1 MTVENLSRDLERIGV
16 HLSAPEIQV
25 LGAMLRAGNE
35 TQGEITFQQVYA
47 NITEERAKAPSK
59 AWVYKCISNLESNQ
73 FITVNRLGKP
83 RHYTATIETI
93 MAGLANSGS
102 RQLDILEDKRKELSE
117 NLESLERADMQDM
130 ANTIIGIMTGRKP
143 KLTSGHIEGRD
154 NVRMAMIRELCANTS
169 PGDVLRLTEGANLL
183 DLGPSKSGP
192 VEKALLESVQ
202 DGLTIKALLTSQIP
216 QGQGP
221 ASLAS
226 FLSKTSS
233 LVVQGIL
240 DERLQ
245 LRATPQ
251 ATSTYRMLCLNEE
264 KMILFMS
271 KAPFPDSAALIYRD
285 DNPTMMDDAVA
296 TFDRLWQSAID
307 ISAILK
313 QAIAGG
319 IKPSN
324 KPPE

>member
-1 MTVENLSRDLERIGV
+1 MTVENLSLDLERIGV

-25 LGAMLRAGNE
+25 LGAMLKAANE
-35 TQGEITFQQVYA
+35 TQGEITFQQIHA
-47 NITEERAKAPSK
+47 NITSEKGKAPSK

-93 MAGLANSGS
+93 MAGLANSRS
-102 RQLDILEDKRKELSE
+102 RQLGILGDERKELSE
-117 NLESLERADMQDM
+117 NLKSLEGTDMQDV
-130 ANTIIGIMTGRKP
+130 ASVIIGIMTGRKP

-154 NVRMAMIRELCANTS
+154 NVRLAMIRELCANTS

-183 DLGPSKSGP
+183 DLSPASSGP
-192 VEKALLESVQ
+192 VEKALLEAVQ
-202 DGLTIKALLTSQIP
+202 NGLTIKALLTSQMP

-233 LVVQGIL
+233 LVVRGIL
-240 DERLQ
+240 DGRLQ

-251 ATSTYRMLCLNEE
+251 HTSTYRMLCLNEE

-271 KAPFPDSAALIYRD
+271 KAPYPDSAALIYRD
-285 DNPTMMDDAVA
+285 DNPIMVDDAIA
-296 TFDRLWQSAID
+296 TFDRLWESATD
-307 ISAILK
+307 ISAILR
-313 QAIAGG
+313 QAIASSAESGNE
-319 IKPSN
+319 SL
-324 KPPE
+324 E

>member
-47 NITEERAKAPSK
+47 NITEKRAKAPSK

>member
-1 MTVENLSRDLERIGV
+1 
-16 HLSAPEIQV
+16 
-25 LGAMLRAGNE
+25 MLRAVNE
-35 TQGEITFQQVYA
+35 TQGEITFQQIYA
-47 NITEERAKAPSK
+47 NITSEKTKAPSK

-83 RHYTATIETI
+83 RSYKATVETI
-93 MAGLANSGS
+93 MVGLTNSQS
-102 RQLDILEDKRKELSE
+102 IQKSILEDERKELLE
-117 NLESLERADMQDM
+117 DKESLEDTDMQDV
-130 ANTIIGIMTGRKP
+130 ANVIIGIMTGRKP

-154 NVRMAMIRELCANTS
+154 NVRLAMIRELCGSPS

-183 DLGPSKSGP
+183 ELDPASSGP
-192 VEKALLESVQ
+192 VEKALLEAVQ
-202 DGLTIKALLTSQIP
+202 NGLTIRALLTSQIP

-240 DERLQ
+240 EGRLQ

-251 ATSTYRMLCLNEE
+251 PTSTYRMVCLNKE
-264 KMILFMS
+264 KMILFMG
-271 KAPFPDSAALIYRD
+271 KAPYPDSAALIYRD
-285 DNPTMMDDAVA
+285 DNPPMVDDAVA
-296 TFDRLWQSAID
+296 TFERLWESAID

-313 QAIAGG
+313 QAMASSA
-319 IKPSN
+319 KSDN
-324 KPPE
+324 ESLE

>member
-1 MTVENLSRDLERIGV
+1 LTVENLSRDLERIGV

-47 NITEERAKAPSK
+47 NITREKAKAPSK

-93 MAGLANSGS
+93 MAGLANSRS
-102 RQLDILEDKRKELSE
+102 RQLDTLEDERKELSE
-117 NLESLERADMQDM
+117 NLESLEMADMQDM
-130 ANTIIGIMTGRKP
+130 ANTIIGIMTERKP
-143 KLTSGHIEGRD
+143 KLTSGHIEGRN
-154 NVRMAMIRELCANTS
+154 NVRMAMIRELCGNTS
-169 PGDVLRLTEGANLL
+169 PGDVLRITESANLL

-192 VEKALLESVQ
+192 VEKALLEAVQ
-202 DGLTIKALLTSQIP
+202 DGLTIKALLTAQMP

-240 DERLQ
+240 DGRLQ
-245 LRATPQ
+245 LRAIPQ
-251 ATSTYRMLCLNEE
+251 PVSTYRMLCFNEE

-271 KAPFPDSAALIYRD
+271 KAPYPDSAALICRN
-285 DNPTMMDDAVA
+285 DNPTMVDDAVA
-296 TFDRLWQSAID
+296 TFDRLWESAID

-313 QAIAGG
+313 QAIAGS
-319 IKPSN
+319 IKLGN
-324 KPPE
+324 EPPE

>member
-1 MTVENLSRDLERIGV
+1 LTVENLSRNLERIGV

-35 TQGEITFQQVYA
+35 TQGEITFHQIYA
-47 NITEERAKAPSK
+47 SITSKKTKAPSR

-73 FITVNRLGKP
+73 FITVNRLGRP

-93 MAGLANSGS
+93 MAGLTNSRN
-102 RQLDILEDKRKELSE
+102 RQESILEDERKELSE
-117 NLESLERADMQDM
+117 NLESLEGADMQDV
-130 ANTIIGIMTGRKP
+130 ASIIVGIMTGRKP
-143 KLTSGHIEGRD
+143 KLTSGHIEGRA
-154 NVRMAMIRELCANTS
+154 NVRIAMIRELCGS
-169 PGDVLRLTEGANLL
+169 IGPGDVLRLTEGANLL
-183 DLGPSKSGP
+183 DLSPAKSGP
-192 VEKALLESVQ
+192 VEKALLEAIQ
-202 DGLTIKALLTSQIP
+202 EGLTIKALLTSQIP

-240 DERLQ
+240 DGRLQ

-251 ATSTYRMLCLNEE
+251 PTSTYRMLCLNKE

-271 KAPFPDSAALIYRD
+271 KAPYPDSAALIHRD
-285 DNPTMMDDAVA
+285 DNATMVDDAVA
-296 TFDRLWQSAID
+296 TFDKLWESAID

-313 QAIAGG
+313 QAITSGNMSG
-319 IKPSN
+319 NESF
-324 KPPE
+324 E

>member
-16 HLSAPEIQV
+16 HLSAPEIQI

-35 TQGEITFQQVYA
+35 TQGEITFQQIYA
-47 NITEERAKAPSK
+47 NVTSERAKAPSK

-93 MAGLANSGS
+93 MAGLTNSRS
-102 RQLDILEDKRKELSE
+102 RQLDVLGDEREELSE
-117 NLESLERADMQDM
+117 NLESLEGTDMQDV
-130 ANTIIGIMTGRKP
+130 ASVIIGIMTGRRP
-143 KLTSGHIEGRD
+143 RLISGHVEGRD
-154 NVRMAMIRELCANTS
+154 NVRLAMIRELCGNTS
-169 PGDVLRLTEGANLL
+169 PGDVLRLTESANLL

-192 VEKALLESVQ
+192 VEKALLEAVQ
-202 DGLTIKALLTSQIP
+202 GGLTIKALLTSPMP

-226 FLSKTSS
+226 FLSKTGS

-240 DERLQ
+240 DGRLQ

-251 ATSTYRMLCLNEE
+251 PTSTYRMLCLNEE

-271 KAPFPDSAALIYRD
+271 KAPYPDSAALIYRD
-285 DNPTMMDDAVA
+285 DNPTMVDDAVA
-296 TFDRLWQSAID
+296 TFDRLWESAID

-313 QAIAGG
+313 QAIASD
-319 IKPSN
+319 IKPDNESL
-324 KPPE
+324 E